1 VSTLSPDT
9 SAAAAGHADP
19 VVSLT
24 AVGKT
29 FRLPDREFRAL
40 DDITLTVR
48 EGEFLSLIGPSG
60 CGKSTL
66 LRLVAGL
73 IEPSDGTISISGA
86 PPAQARSRR
95 ELGFVFQEPTL
106 LPWRTALENV
116 TLLLEVA
123 RRGSSQQRRAQA
135 LELLELVGLGDFAS
149 AHPAKLSGGMQRRVG
164 IARALALDPSIL
176 LLDEP
181 FGALDEITRQRM
193 NMELLRIWTQRRTTA
208 LMVTHNVG
216 EAVFLSD
223 RVMVMGTAPGRVVA
237 ELAIDLPRPRRLDL
251 LTEPRFFEFS
261 ARLTGLLFGADLPE
275 ASGGPEAPV
284 GPEAPGGPECAG
296 AQEEAGR

>member
-1 VSTLSPDT
+1 MPQDSRAL
-9 SAAAAGHADP
+9 AAGPASLP
-19 VVSLT
+19 SVSVVG
-24 AVGKT
+24 ACKT
-29 FRLPDREFRAL
+29 FRLPDRELLAL
-40 DDITLTVR
+40 QDISLEVG

-73 IEPSDGTISISGA
+73 AEPSAGSISIDGES
-86 PPAQARSRR
+86 PARARARR
-95 ELGFVFQEPTL
+95 DLGFVFQEPTL

-116 TLLLEVA
+116 TLLLDVA
-123 RRGSSQQRRAQA
+123 RRGTAAERRQQG
-135 LELLELVGLGDFAS
+135 LELLELVGLRDFAS
-149 AHPAKLSGGMQRRVG
+149 ARPAKLSGGMQRRVG

-193 NMELLRIWTQRRTTA
+193 NMELLRIWSQRRTTA

-223 RVMVMGTAPGRVVA
+223 RVLVMGTSPGRIVA
-237 ELAIDLPRPRRLDL
+237 EVRIELPRPRHLDL
-251 LTEPRFFEFS
+251 LQDPRFFAFS
-261 ARLTGLLFGADLPE
+261 AQLTGLLFGDETQQE
-275 ASGGPEAPV
+275 AS
-284 GPEAPGGPECAG
+284 
-296 AQEEAGR
+296 Q

>member
-1 VSTLSPDT
+1 MSTLSQDT
-9 SAAAAGHADP
+9 PVAAAGHAGP
-19 VVSLT
+19 AVSL
-24 AVGKT
+24 AGVSKI
-29 FRLPDREFRAL
+29 FRLPDREFCAL
-40 DDITLTVR
+40 DNVTLAVG
-48 EGEFLSLIGPSG
+48 EGEFMSLIGPSG

-73 IEPSDGTISISGA
+73 IEPSAGSISISGA

-123 RRGSSQQRRAQA
+123 RRGSAGQRRQHG
-135 LELLELVGLGDFAS
+135 LELLELVGLSDFAD

-164 IARALALDPSIL
+164 IARALALGPSIL

-181 FGALDEITRQRM
+181 FGALDEITRQKM

-208 LMVTHNVG
+208 LTVTHNVG

-223 RVMVMGTAPGRVVA
+223 RVLVMGTKPGRIIA
-237 ELAIDLPRPRRLDL
+237 EVAIDLPRPRHLEL
-251 LTEPRFFEFS
+251 LTDPRYFAFC
-261 ARLTGLLFGADLPE
+261 AQLTGLLFGDE
-275 ASGGPEAPV
+275 
-284 GPEAPGGPECAG
+284 
-296 AQEEAGR
+296 AQEGDEVPDEAGR

>member
-1 VSTLSPDT
+1 MTTVSESGRPAPTGGARQAT
-9 SAAAAGHADP
+9 
-19 VVSLT
+19 VSVSGVFKRF
-24 AVGKT
+24 A
-29 FRLPDREFRAL
+29 LPDRELVAL
-40 DDITLTVR
+40 QDVSLEVS

-73 IEPSDGTISISGA
+73 AEPSSGSITVGDEL
-86 PPAQARSRR
+86 PAQARARC

-123 RRGSSQQRRAQA
+123 RRGSASERRRRG
-135 LELLELVGLGDFAS
+135 LELLELVGLRDFAD
-149 AHPAKLSGGMQRRVG
+149 AHPAELSGGMQRRVG
-164 IARALALDPSIL
+164 IARALALDPRIL

-193 NMELLRIWTQRRTTA
+193 NMELLRIWTQQRTTT
-208 LMVTHNVG
+208 LLVTHNVG

-223 RVMVMGTAPGRVVA
+223 RVLVMDTRPGRILA
-237 ELAIDLPRPRRLDL
+237 EVTIDLPRPRDL
-251 LTEPRFFEFS
+251 SLLESQQFFALSAKLTHM
-261 ARLTGLLFGADLPE
+261 LLGESGAKE
-275 ASGGPEAPV
+275 THRV
-284 GPEAPGGPECAG
+284 
-296 AQEEAGR
+296 